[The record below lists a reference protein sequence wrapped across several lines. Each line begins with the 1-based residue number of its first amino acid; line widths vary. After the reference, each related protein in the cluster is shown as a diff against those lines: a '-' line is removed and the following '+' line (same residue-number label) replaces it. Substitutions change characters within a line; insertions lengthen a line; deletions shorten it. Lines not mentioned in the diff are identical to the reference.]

1 MNVIVLWVGL
11 WGVGRWAYRDV
22 CSGGGRG
29 LLIVSFMFNLSQR
42 RVTNFIKDMRP
53 DDEELKLESS
63 LPLELG
69 VFAKVLFGS
78 KSDMQC

>member
-1 MNVIVLWVGL
+1 
-11 WGVGRWAYRDV
+11 
-22 CSGGGRG
+22 
-29 LLIVSFMFNLSQR
+29 MFNLSQR
-42 RVTNFIKDMRP
+42 TVTNFIKDMRP

>member
-1 MNVIVLWVGL
+1 MLWVGL
-11 WGVGRWAYRDV
+11 WGVGRWAYRDI

-29 LLIVSFMFNLSQR
+29 
-42 RVTNFIKDMRP
+42 FIKDMRP
-53 DDEELKLESS
+53 DEDELKLESS

-69 VFAKVLFGS
+69 VFAKVLLGS